1 MCKITIPGRQ
11 VRSVTGAPEPEMP
24 GRRQREKEDRQER
37 GQKGNDT
44 QYWNVN
50 KGEQKTEKQQQKNK
64 IANCHLEYAL

>member
-1 MCKITIPGRQ
+1 
-11 VRSVTGAPEPEMP
+11 MP